1 MKKTLLCFQG
11 KIAFTIAFM
20 LYLGEFWK
28 DSPYAWLL
36 QSLKSFCMDFKL
48 LILLIKS
55 LSVVLLINALQHY
68 VLSILYIL
76 PPFYLCIMFLIDNHP
91 YKILDNIYKR
101 HGQSMCCFILHVLM
115 YDWHAIHKLGRVGF
129 TLNPKLHHNCSK
141 LYLC

>member
-55 LSVVLLINALQHY
+55 LSMVLLINALQHY
-68 VLSILYIL
+68 VLSILYTL
-76 PPFYLCIMFLIDNHP
+76 PPFYLCIVLLINNHP
-91 YKILDNIYKR
+91 YKILNNLYKR
-101 HGQSMCCFILHVLM
+101 CGQIMCRFMLHV
-115 YDWHAIHKLGRVGF
+115 
-129 TLNPKLHHNCSK
+129 
-141 LYLC
+141 